1 MYTEYRRS
9 WRKCFTNKQKPT
21 TNKQKTFLSIKVDH
35 ISKEVVDEHTE
46 YIVSVFVKITFNKR
60 AKTKVWRDGIR
71 RGARDWNDS

>member
-1 MYTEYRRS
+1 MYTDAVGVNVLP
-9 WRKCFTNKQKPT
+9 TNV
-21 TNKQKTFLSIKVDH
+21 KTFLSIKVDH